1 MPSWTGMRADAILY
15 TIWRGVSRAARP
27 FLQVLLALRVRR
39 GKEDPERLAER
50 RGRPSLPRPEGDLV
64 WIHCASVGET
74 NAVLPLIER
83 LVARDLNVLLTTT
96 TVTASRVAASRLPA
110 GAVHQFAA
118 LDVVT
123 YLHRFLRHWR
133 PTLALFVESELWP
146 IALDELA
153 RAGIPRI
160 VVNGR
165 MSKRSARGW
174 SRFPLVHRAIFG
186 RITEVFAQSPADA
199 DRFRALGVGKVRDVG
214 NMKYDGDALA
224 ADPEALEGL
233 RAALGER
240 PRWLAAS
247 THPGEEDLVAAAHAR
262 LAGRWP
268 GLVTL
273 LVPRHPNR
281 GTELRDSLAAA
292 GHAVALRSAG
302 DPLPE
307 AGGIYIADTIGELG
321 LFFRTAAVVL
331 MGGSLVEK
339 GGQNPI
345 EPGRLGCA
353 VVVGPHTENFA
364 AVYQT
369 LLAAGGAVSVADV
382 DGLIATVD
390 RLLADPEEAATI
402 AEAGAQVALAQGGA
416 VERTMTALDDYLG
429 GPDATPAGV
438 VPSGSPVG
446 AGPVR

>member
-1 MPSWTGMRADAILY
+1 MRADAILY
-15 TIWRGVSRAARP
+15 TLWRGVSRAARP
-27 FLQVLLALRVRR
+27 FLQVLLAVRVRR
-39 GKEDPERLAER
+39 GKEDPTRLTER
-50 RGRPSLPRPEGDLV
+50 RGRASLPRPEGTLV

-96 TVTASRVAASRLPA
+96 TVTASRVAADRLPK
-110 GAVHQFAA
+110 GAIHQFAA

-133 PTLALFVESELWP
+133 PGLALFVESELWP
-146 IALDELA
+146 IALDELD
-153 RAGIPRI
+153 RAGIPRV

-165 MSKRSARGW
+165 MSRRSARGW

-186 RITEVFAQSPADA
+186 RITEVFAQSAADA
-199 DRFRALGVGKVRDVG
+199 DRFRDLGVGKVRDVG
-214 NMKYDGDALA
+214 NMKYDGAALA
-224 ADPEALEGL
+224 ADPAALESL

-247 THPGEEDLVAAAHAR
+247 THPGEEEVIAAAHAR
-262 LAGRWP
+262 LSERWP

-281 GTELRDSLAAA
+281 GPELRDSLAAA
-292 GHAVALRSAG
+292 GHTVALRSAG
-302 DPLPE
+302 DPVPA
-307 AGGIYIADTIGELG
+307 AGGIYLADTIGELG
-321 LFFRTAAVVL
+321 LFFRAAAVVM

-353 VVVGPHTENFA
+353 VLVGPHTDNFA
-364 AVYQT
+364 VVYRT
-369 LLAAGGAVSVADV
+369 LLAAGGAVSVDGV
-382 DGLIATVD
+382 DTLVATVD
-390 RLLADPEEAATI
+390 RLIADPEEAATI
-402 AEAGAQVALAQGGA
+402 AEAGAQVAIAQCGA
-416 VERTMTALDDYLG
+416 VDRTMTALEDYLG
-429 GPDATPAGV
+429 QADAGPAGAAPEV
-438 VPSGSPVG
+438 NARQAG
-446 AGPVR
+446 AGR